1 MKNLVT
7 FITFF
12 PLLLGFI
19 LAAVWWTQAG
29 TFEPLLTGL
38 GLLATITGI
47 FGERWASANEKRIEF
62 LRALLNECRSNEVIL
77 SDSRFN
83 PNSHKPGRPI
93 VFPRLIISVTETA
106 MSTTGYAYASDVF
119 VERQDRELFS
129 LLHQWRHTANEFN
142 RRLDITELRTFT
154 NLSPQE
160 IRSLYE
166 ALQELKEFND
176 ALNLTQH
183 ITTFLKSKYPK
194 GGGNSEVLIPS
205 RNY

>member
-19 LAAVWWTQAG
+19 LAAVWWTQG
-29 TFEPLLTGL
+29 GSFESLLTGL

-106 MSTTGYAYASDVF
+106 IASDVF
-119 VERQDRELFS
+119 AERQDRELFS

-154 NLSPQE
+154 NLSVQE
-160 IRSLYE
+160 IRLLYE
-166 ALQELKEFND
+166 ALQQSKEFND

-194 GGGNSEVLIPS
+194 GSGDSEVLTPS

>member
-1 MKNLVT
+1 MSMKNLVT

-62 LRALLNECRSNEVIL
+62 LRALLNECKSNEVIL

-106 MSTTGYAYASDVF
+106 IASDVF
-119 VERQDRELFS
+119 AERQDRELFS

-166 ALQELKEFND
+166 ALQESKEFSD

-194 GGGNSEVLIPS
+194 GSGDSEFLTPS
-205 RNY
+205 RHY

>member
-1 MKNLVT
+1 MSMKNLVT
-7 FITFF
+7 LITFF

-19 LAAVWWTQAG
+19 LAAVWWTQG
-29 TFEPLLTGL
+29 GSFESLVTGL

-62 LRALLNECRSNEVIL
+62 LRALLNECKSNEVIL

-106 MSTTGYAYASDVF
+106 IASDVF
-119 VERQDRELFS
+119 AERQDRELFS

-160 IRSLYE
+160 ICFLYE
-166 ALQELKEFND
+166 ALQESKEFND
-176 ALNLTQH
+176 ALNLTKH
-183 ITTFLKSKYPK
+183 IATVLKSKYPK
-194 GGGNSEVLIPS
+194 GIGDGEALSTLS
-205 RNY
+205 NY

>member
-19 LAAVWWTQAG
+19 LAGVWWTQAG

-47 FGERWASANEKRIEF
+47 FGERWASANEKRREF

-106 MSTTGYAYASDVF
+106 IASDVF
-119 VERQDRELFS
+119 AERQDRELFS

-154 NLSPQE
+154 NLSSQE

-166 ALQELKEFND
+166 ALQESKEFSD

-183 ITTFLKSKYPK
+183 ITTFLKSKYLK
-194 GGGNSEVLIPS
+194 GSGDSEVLTPS

>member
-1 MKNLVT
+1 MKSLVT

-19 LAAVWWTQAG
+19 LAAIWWTKEPN
-29 TFEPLLTGL
+29 FESLLTGL

-62 LRALLNECRSNEVIL
+62 LRALLNECSSNVVIL
-77 SDSRFN
+77 SDRRFD

-106 MSTTGYAYASDVF
+106 IASGVF
-119 VERQDRELFS
+119 AERQDRDLFS

-160 IRSLYE
+160 ICSLYE
-166 ALQELKEFND
+166 ALQESKEFNE
-176 ALNLTQH
+176 ALGLTKH
-183 ITTFLKSKYPK
+183 MATVLKSKYPRGI
-194 GGGNSEVLIPS
+194 GGHEVLTA
-205 RNY
+205 

>member
-19 LAAVWWTQAG
+19 LAAVWWTQAE

-62 LRALLNECRSNEVIL
+62 LRALLNECRSNDVIL

-106 MSTTGYAYASDVF
+106 LASDVF
-119 VERQDRELFS
+119 AERQDRELFS

-166 ALQELKEFND
+166 ALQESKEFND
-176 ALNLTQH
+176 AVNLTQH

-194 GGGNSEVLIPS
+194 GVGDSEALTPS

>member
-19 LAAVWWTQAG
+19 LAAVWWTQAE

-62 LRALLNECRSNEVIL
+62 LRALLNECRSNDVIL

-106 MSTTGYAYASDVF
+106 LASDVF
-119 VERQDRELFS
+119 AERQDRELFS

-154 NLSPQE
+154 NLSSQE

-166 ALQELKEFND
+166 ALQESKEFND

-194 GGGNSEVLIPS
+194 GVGDSEALTPS

>member
-19 LAAVWWTQAG
+19 LAAVWWTQG
-29 TFEPLLTGL
+29 GSFESLLTGL

-106 MSTTGYAYASDVF
+106 IASNVF
-119 VERQDRELFS
+119 AERQDRELFS
-129 LLHQWRHTANEFN
+129 LIHQWRHTANEFN

-166 ALQELKEFND
+166 ALQESKEFND

-183 ITTFLKSKYPK
+183 ITTFLKSKYLK
-194 GGGNSEVLIPS
+194 GSADSEVLTPS
-205 RNY
+205 RN

>member
-1 MKNLVT
+1 MSMKNLVT

-19 LAAVWWTQAG
+19 LAAVWWTRG
-29 TFEPLLTGL
+29 GSFESLITGL

-106 MSTTGYAYASDVF
+106 IASDVF
-119 VERQDRELFS
+119 AERQDSELFL

-166 ALQELKEFND
+166 ALQESKEFND

-183 ITTFLKSKYPK
+183 ITTFLKSKYSK
-194 GGGNSEVLIPS
+194 GISEVKP
-205 RNY
+205 

>member
-1 MKNLVT
+1 MSMKNLVT

-19 LAAVWWTQAG
+19 LAAVWWTQAE

-62 LRALLNECRSNEVIL
+62 LRALLNECRSNDVIL

-106 MSTTGYAYASDVF
+106 IASDVF
-119 VERQDRELFS
+119 AERQDRELFS

-166 ALQELKEFND
+166 ALQESKEFND
-176 ALNLTQH
+176 AVNLTQH

-194 GGGNSEVLIPS
+194 GVGDSEALTPS

>member
-1 MKNLVT
+1 MSMKNLVS

-19 LAAVWWTQAG
+19 LAAVWWTKDEKNL
-29 TFEPLLTGL
+29 EPILTGL
-38 GLLATITGI
+38 GLLATVTGI

-62 LRALLNECRSNEVIL
+62 LRALLNECRSNDVIL
-77 SDSRFN
+77 SDERFN

-106 MSTTGYAYASDVF
+106 IASNVF
-119 VERQDRELFS
+119 AERQDRELFS
-129 LLHQWRHTANEFN
+129 LIHQWRHTANEFN

-154 NLSPQE
+154 NLSAQE
-160 IRSLYE
+160 IRLLYE
-166 ALQELKEFND
+166 ALQQSKEFND

-183 ITTFLKSKYPK
+183 ITTFLQSKYPK
-194 GGGNSEVLIPS
+194 GSSDSEVLIPS

>member
-1 MKNLVT
+1 MSMKNLVT

-19 LAAVWWTQAG
+19 LAAVWWTQAE

-62 LRALLNECRSNEVIL
+62 LRALLNECRSNDVIL

-106 MSTTGYAYASDVF
+106 LASDVF
-119 VERQDRELFS
+119 AERQDRELFS

-166 ALQELKEFND
+166 ALQESKEFND
-176 ALNLTQH
+176 AVNLTQH

-194 GGGNSEVLIPS
+194 GVGDSEALTPS

>member
-1 MKNLVT
+1 MSMKNLVT

-19 LAAVWWTQAG
+19 LAAVWWTKEKN
-29 TFEPLLTGL
+29 FEPLLTGL

-47 FGERWASANEKRIEF
+47 FGERWASANEKRREF

-106 MSTTGYAYASDVF
+106 IASDVF
-119 VERQDRELFS
+119 AERQDRELFS
-129 LLHQWRHTANEFN
+129 LLHQWRHSANEFN

-166 ALQELKEFND
+166 ALQESKEFSD

-183 ITTFLKSKYPK
+183 ITTFLKSKYLK
-194 GGGNSEVLIPS
+194 GSGDSEVLTPS
-205 RNY
+205 KNY

>member
-1 MKNLVT
+1 MSMKNLVT

-19 LAAVWWTQAG
+19 LAAVWWTQAE

-62 LRALLNECRSNEVIL
+62 LRALLNECRSNDVIL

-106 MSTTGYAYASDVF
+106 LASDVF
-119 VERQDRELFS
+119 AERQDRELFS

-166 ALQELKEFND
+166 ALQESKEFND

-194 GGGNSEVLIPS
+194 GVGDSEALTPS

>member
-19 LAAVWWTQAG
+19 LAAVWWTQG
-29 TFEPLLTGL
+29 GSFESLLTGL

-47 FGERWASANEKRIEF
+47 FGERWASVNEKRIEF

-106 MSTTGYAYASDVF
+106 IASNVF
-119 VERQDRELFS
+119 AERQDRELFS
-129 LLHQWRHTANEFN
+129 LIHQWRHTANEFN

-166 ALQELKEFND
+166 ALQESKEFND

-183 ITTFLKSKYPK
+183 ITTFLKSKYLK
-194 GGGNSEVLIPS
+194 GSGDSEVLTPS